1 MPKNY
6 IRKYLSDDDL
16 DKIVKKIHEAESKT
30 SGEIRLSIKTKRGYR
45 EKDHSPRKLA
55 VAEFLNLRMNETRD
69 KTGVLFYILF
79 DEHKYEIIADSGIN
93 SKITDQEWN
102 ALTSNITEY
111 FKNEKYLEGILF
123 VIEKIGIKL
132 TEEFPVKSGDINEL
146 PNEVSIS

>member
-16 DKIVKKIHEAESKT
+16 DTIVKKIYEAESKT

-45 EKDHSPRKLA
+45 EKDLSPRKLA
-55 VAEFLNLRMNETRD
+55 IAEFLNLRMNETRD

-79 DEHKYEIIADSGIN
+79 DEHRYEIIADSGIN

-102 ALTSNITEY
+102 SLTADITEY

-123 VIEKIGIKL
+123 VIEKIGNKL
-132 TEEFPVKSGDINEL
+132 TEEFPIKSGDINEL